1 MQLDS
6 NTVRG
11 RGDLPREGCGF
22 LRDRMLGL
30 VLSPGERHVERGFL
44 EGGEMMGLVLG
55 CLGAGCGT
63 GVGTTFNFRPGARDF
78 GLGC

>member
-6 NTVRG
+6 NRVRG
-11 RGDLPREGCGF
+11 TGALPRGGCGF

-30 VLSPGERHVERGFL
+30 VLSPGERHLEGGFL

-55 CLGAGCGT
+55 CWGAGCG
-63 GVGTTFNFRPGARDF
+63 GIE
-78 GLGC
+78 

>member
-1 MQLDS
+1 
-6 NTVRG
+6 
-11 RGDLPREGCGF
+11 
-22 LRDRMLGL
+22 MLGL

-44 EGGEMMGLVLG
+44 DGGEMMGLVLG
-55 CLGAGCGT
+55 CLGAGCGGIECGT